1 MAQGRTSSPNY
12 DSSKKPPSANVSHA
26 NPPASTQGSNASSSH
41 YHWNQL
47 LNSYLASWQVNSCPS
62 ETALHGNALSSSR
75 PHFSQL
81 QNSSHHF
88 DSHPAMNHYASS
100 TNTTCDSG
108 YVAMQNRTAGC
119 SGSENPSTS
128 YCPFNQSSGATF
140 QLGNSLL
147 NSSTGSD
154 NSGMSIGI
162 QATGMSSTAT
172 SSAFNQSTSN
182 PPSGLANHPH
192 AYAQMHNYDAL
203 ANHPHVPTMQIPTY
217 TRQTG
222 NQSHASFPVQPDL
235 RFTDYR
241 TSNEQLN
248 DSNYFGNQSTTTATL
263 PMHRFQNPTA
273 AAYSFQLDQSHFGTP
288 MYSNELSEDRQDR
301 HVATR
306 PGDDTKL
313 EGIDHTHTRDN
324 SSNESNVS
332 FALVGN
338 DIGNIMLGEELK
350 YAFDSDSN

>member
-1 MAQGRTSSPNY
+1 
-12 DSSKKPPSANVSHA
+12 
-26 NPPASTQGSNASSSH
+26 
-41 YHWNQL
+41 
-47 LNSYLASWQVNSCPS
+47 
-62 ETALHGNALSSSR
+62 
-75 PHFSQL
+75 
-81 QNSSHHF
+81 
-88 DSHPAMNHYASS
+88 
-100 TNTTCDSG
+100 
-108 YVAMQNRTAGC
+108 MQNRTAGC
-119 SGSENPSTS
+119 SGSENPSTC
-128 YCPFNQSSGATF
+128 YCPINRSSGATF

-154 NSGMSIGI
+154 NSGLSIGI

-172 SSAFNQSTSN
+172 SSAFDQSTWD
-182 PPSGLANHPH
+182 PRSGLANHPH
-192 AYAQMHNYDAL
+192 AHAQMHNHGAL
-203 ANHPHVPTMQIPTY
+203 DDQIAVPTKQTPTW
-217 TRQTG
+217 Q
-222 NQSHASFPVQPDL
+222 QSCASFPVQPDV
-235 RFTDYR
+235 RSTDYR
-241 TSNEQLN
+241 TLNEQLN

-288 MYSNELSEDRQDR
+288 MYSNELFEDR

-313 EGIDHTHTRDN
+313 EGIDHTRDN

-338 DIGNIMLGEELK
+338 YIGNIMLGEELE